1 MDGRSAGMRND
12 KRETR
17 RQSWLSTIYKKRTA
31 YQFAR
36 DLNEYNLITK
46 IIHAEHP
53 VISPEDG
60 SPDEGRNNRSFL
72 LTAGYASER

>member
-1 MDGRSAGMRND
+1 MEGRSAGRRNE

-17 RQSWLSTIYKKRTA
+17 RESWLSVIYKKQIA

-36 DLNEYNLITK
+36 YFHEYDLITK

-60 SPDEGRNNRSFL
+60 YPDEGRNNRSFL
-72 LTAGYASER
+72 LTAGYALER